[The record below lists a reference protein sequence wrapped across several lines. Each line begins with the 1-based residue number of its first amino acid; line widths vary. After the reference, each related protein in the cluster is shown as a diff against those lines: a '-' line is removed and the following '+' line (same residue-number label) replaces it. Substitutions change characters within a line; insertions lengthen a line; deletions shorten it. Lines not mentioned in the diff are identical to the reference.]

1 MEKSK
6 SSCLSLN
13 FGIYNQELEMQQIL
27 LTPESNFTLN
37 FNSDSMNTAISCFIV
52 LLGGKYLNN
61 IKDVMT
67 KVDSIKQ
74 DVGMRPQAIF
84 IQSNNYSEN
93 LDLEIITMNTILVR
107 ISS

>member
-1 MEKSK
+1 
-6 SSCLSLN
+6 
-13 FGIYNQELEMQQIL
+13 MQQIL

-74 DVGMRPQAIF
+74 DVGIRPQAIF
-84 IQSNNYSEN
+84 IQSNNYSN
-93 LDLEIITMNTILVR
+93 KTKLVNR
-107 ISS
+107 CD

>member
-1 MEKSK
+1 MEKSQ

-13 FGIYNQELEMQQIL
+13 FGIYNKELEMQQIS
-27 LTPESNFTLN
+27 LTPESNISLN

-74 DVGMRPQAIF
+74 DVGIRPQAIF
-84 IQSNNYSEN
+84 IQSNNYSKN
-93 LDLEIITMNTILVR
+93 LDIEKITTILVKK
-107 ISS
+107 SL

>member
-1 MEKSK
+1 MEKSQ

-27 LTPESNFTLN
+27 LTPESNFKLN

-74 DVGMRPQAIF
+74 DVGIRPQAIF
-84 IQSNNYSEN
+84 IQSNNYGEN
-93 LDLEIITMNTILVR
+93 LDLEMITIATILVK
-107 ISS
+107 ISQ